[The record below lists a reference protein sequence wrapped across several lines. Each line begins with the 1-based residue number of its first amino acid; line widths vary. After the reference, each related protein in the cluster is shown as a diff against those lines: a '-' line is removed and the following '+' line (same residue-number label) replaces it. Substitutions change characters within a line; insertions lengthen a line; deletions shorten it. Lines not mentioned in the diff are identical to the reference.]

1 MPRWAFR
8 QIDYRDI
15 DMFFRDGELRSK
27 NHPNPQACHQT
38 SYTHLVQL
46 RGTGAFQLPHG
57 GVVNDYVA
65 FYFSPFTAFTC
76 TIHRGNVNV
85 TSPTGE
91 DLGPSRTQD
100 RAFLVAKVDDVY
112 AAGLPACFS
121 NYALNSQA
129 PQPVIKSNYAD
140 LATHVNWQLFDEVP
154 LAASIAQIGYNGVCR
169 FFNDRTEAKYQTR
182 SKARMA
188 EFLVLNSLPVSLISC
203 VVTPNE
209 LVQNHVMG
217 AALRHGYGG
226 LVLQNPGC
234 FV

>member
-1 MPRWAFR
+1 M
-8 QIDYRDI
+8 
-15 DMFFRDGELRSK
+15 
-27 NHPNPQACHQT
+27 
-38 SYTHLVQL
+38 
-46 RGTGAFQLPHG
+46 
-57 GVVNDYVA
+57 
-65 FYFSPFTAFTC
+65 
-76 TIHRGNVNV
+76 NV
-85 TSPTGE
+85 TSPTGQ
-91 DLGPSRTQD
+91 DLGPSRMQD

-112 AAGLPACFS
+112 AAGRPACFS

-169 FFNDRTEAKYQTR
+169 YFNDRTEAKYQTR